1 MYDNTIK
8 GEDNIRYSATQV
20 GEMFDLPVS
29 TVRHYMT
36 AFSEILDLEYS
47 NKMRRF
53 TKYSLKKFEFIL
65 KLREGGLT
73 IQQIK
78 TYCERNDIFNE
89 EGLIPNDK
97 PLAVELFTESIKL
110 EIQTQLEMFSSKI
123 QSDIRN
129 ELKLMLEAQYKVN
142 DDLKQEIYIALD
154 EMIDE
159 KLNYYLD
166 KTSENN
172 KLIENKIEQQK
183 KVLEEIRQIS
193 CVSKEEIE
201 RISYK
206 ESIGRKVCKFLFN
219 LMVRNSPTSKV
230 GDG

>member
-1 MYDNTIK
+1 MCENMIK

-36 AFSEILDLEYS
+36 AFSEILGLEYN
-47 NKMRRF
+47 NKMRKF
-53 TKYSLKKFEFIL
+53 TKASLNKFEFIL
-65 KLREGGLT
+65 KLREDGLT

-78 TYCERNDIFNE
+78 AYCEKNDIFNE
-89 EGLIPNDK
+89 EVLIPNNK
-97 PLAVELFTESIKL
+97 PLALDLFTESIKL
-110 EIQTQLEMFSSKI
+110 EIQAQLEMFRSNI
-123 QSDIRN
+123 QRDIRN
-129 ELKLMLEAQYKVN
+129 ELKLMVEAQYKVN
-142 DDLKQEIYIALD
+142 EDLKQEIYISLD
-154 EMIDE
+154 NMIDK

-172 KLIENKIEQQK
+172 KFIENKIEQQK
-183 KVLEEIRQIS
+183 KVLEEIKEIS

-206 ESIGRKVCKFLFN
+206 ESFGRRVYKFFFKN
-219 LMVRNSPTSKV
+219 K
-230 GDG
+230 